1 MQATIVN
8 NYIYNIYFHVM
19 CSYLVAL
26 IHKIT
31 VKTT

>member
-8 NYIYNIYFHVM
+8 NYVYNIYFHVM
-19 CSYLVAL
+19 CSYLGLVVQ
-26 IHKIT
+26 KIT